1 MGCNINNLLL
11 DFDFEVK
18 DVMNNIVFFW
28 IMIIIGYFILLWY
41 NYYIY
46 IIKIIVKD
54 SLKCKVLKCRDRC
67 LKSRLEL

>member
-11 DFDFEVK
+11 DFDFGVK

-28 IMIIIGYFILLWY
+28 IIIIIGYFILLWY

-54 SLKCKVLKCRDRC
+54 SWNVKFWSVEIDV
-67 LKSRLEL
+67 